1 MSVKNTV
8 VNIGSFHIDPV
19 LCDISLILSFLQEL
33 LEKVRSPSTLKVY
46 VAAMAASHTHID
58 VHT

>member
-1 MSVKNTV
+1 MFVKNTV
-8 VNIGSFHIDPV
+8 VNIGSFPIDPV
-19 LCDISLILSFLQEL
+19 LCDISLILFFLQEL

-46 VAAMAASHTHID
+46 VAAIAASHAHID